1 MWIRCDPNYLFSSE
15 MMIYFDDGTMTTVKP
30 SIMRIRE
37 DSPVLDKRSTQLGP
51 GTMRGPATQTWYQ
64 PPEAQSWFTGALGGV
79 SQVGP
84 TQRRMH
90 PSQTMVTSAK
100 PRYTPAGKNHI
111 FSPVRLVKSSRPTV
125 KQANIPSAS
134 MSTDNVMDGMA
145 MVKHTRK
152 RRKRS
157 VTTQDESVQRK
168 ALKLKPGNFEFK
180 M

>member
-1 MWIRCDPNYLFSSE
+1 MPCNLGYLISSE

-30 SIMRIRE
+30 SIIRVRE
-37 DSPVLDKRSTQLGP
+37 DSPVLNRRSTHLGP

-64 PPEAQSWFTGALGGV
+64 PPEAQSWFTAALGGV

-100 PRYTPAGKNHI
+100 PRYTPAGKNNNL
-111 FSPVRLVKSSRPTV
+111 FSPVRLVQDSRPKV
-125 KQANIPSAS
+125 RQANIPSAS
-134 MSTDNVMDGMA
+134 MSTDNLMDTLTMR
-145 MVKHTRK
+145 KLTRK

-157 VTTQDESVQRK
+157 VTAESGSVERK
-168 ALKLKPGNFEFK
+168 ALKLKPGNSEFK
-180 M
+180 K